1 MTLNTW
7 NGLPD
12 PKMPAQAG
20 TEQERAEF
28 TDGAWYW
35 VEKEGW
41 HDEPPK
47 IAPAMYRADCD
58 AWYSWEFSGI
68 STEYLKVLEPCVR
81 HEQAAR
87 RAPVVAV
94 PQEALALLRWAEFL
108 LATSAPM
115 TSQQKEAWP
124 SLQKASDEMRAYQA
138 SMLAAAPQPP
148 EQIQPKVCKTEIQTI
163 GCNDHIEQPLEM
175 VAAPVQLPEPEF
187 WIVDSQQHG
196 REFMDAAQFK
206 MRSFDAASFKKL
218 YTEPQVLQHV
228 AALEF
233 QLGELAMLTRML
245 IRALRKVAPENKTAA
260 RAVDYLKRKGLT
272 GNPLRGTFPGM
283 QEAKNAPSPATQL
296 CLSDAQCDSLI
307 TALCPDFSDES
318 FPGDRE
324 VLRNMAREALAT
336 NEACICL
343 TPEQVQ
349 AQLIEAKDD
358 LYKSRI
364 GMSCSQCASGVY
376 VADGNGYHDFHRC
389 NLCRHC
395 PMWSSD
401 GSEFV
406 AGKTPL

>member
-1 MTLNTW
+1 MT
-7 NGLPD
+7 
-12 PKMPAQAG
+12 AS

-87 RAPVVAV
+87 RAQVVAV

-124 SLQKASDEMRAYQA
+124 SLQKAADEMRAYQA

-148 EQIQPKVCKTEIQTI
+148 DAVIKQSLTTQE
-163 GCNDHIEQPLEM
+163 DHIGHTNQMVTVVSPWKDHLTAQLVNGLTTVVRKYHATQQLREHIGTLVRPVCERIKQLEADM
-175 VAAPVQLPEPEF
+175 GIPITQQHQQVAAPVQLPEPWGHCVGGQIFIARELPRHIKPLVESGEF
-187 WIVDSQQHG
+187 LDI
-196 REFMDAAQFK
+196 
-206 MRSFDAASFKKL
+206 L
-218 YTEPQVLQHV
+218 IYTEQQVRPL
-228 AALEF
+228 LETQKF
-233 QLGELAMLTRML
+233 QLDELAMLTRML

-283 QEAKNAPSPATQL
+283 QEAKNVPSPADQL
-296 CLSDAQCDSLI
+296 CLSDAQCDRLI

-324 VLRNMAREALAT
+324 VLRNLAREALAT
-336 NEACICL
+336 REQEKRN
-343 TPEQVQ
+343 PEP
-349 AQLIEAKDD
+349 
-358 LYKSRI
+358 
-364 GMSCSQCASGVY
+364 
-376 VADGNGYHDFHRC
+376 
-389 NLCRHC
+389 RH
-395 PMWSSD
+395 
-401 GSEFV
+401 
-406 AGKTPL
+406 